1 MSTRKTADVGRLALQ
16 GAAIALMV
24 WAGDSQAHGGGG
36 TPMPTERRPE
46 PTEPR
51 TPRYPSP
58 PASSQWPTGGESE
71 AGRPGMVEAVVR
83 RLNIGIDNNMHF
95 TPDTLQ
101 VTQGET
107 VRLRLSN
114 NSSALLAFVLG
125 TPADIA
131 AQGERL
137 QQVSGGEPDVAN
149 TAQVYAG
156 QSGEIIWQFTR
167 PGTFQLAAL
176 VAGHPHASPRA
187 IVTVIPPATAG
198 DTVQFILEKQQ
209 EGALV
214 PTDLEKAP

>member
-125 TPADIA
+125 TPADIDE
-131 AQGERL
+131 QGARL
-137 QQVSGGEPDVAN
+137 QKISGGEPDDAS
-149 TAQVYAG
+149 TTRVYPG

-167 PGTFQLAAL
+167 PGTFYLAA
-176 VAGHPHASPRA
+176 VVSRQPRVNPATA
-187 IVTVIPPATAG
+187 ITVVPPATPDG
-198 DTVQFILEKQQ
+198 H
-209 EGALV
+209 
-214 PTDLEKAP
+214 